1 MIWRKLVEAKPAD
14 ATSRNILAGIL
25 IQLGN
30 QKLGAQDKAGSAPL
44 YQEALGLARKSAA
57 ANASDPVTKNILL
70 LALIGA
76 SQATD
81 DAALKT
87 EAATMSKAM
96 LADGSVDASNKPA
109 AQALSG
115 VKAG

>member
-1 MIWRKLVEAKPAD
+1 MFTFSSLDLPIIVAP
-14 ATSRNILAGIL
+14 
-25 IQLGN
+25 
-30 QKLGAQDKAGSAPL
+30 LGASAVLVFAVPSSPL
-44 YQEALGLARKSAA
+44 AQPWSIVGGNVLS
-57 ANASDPVTKNILL
+57 
-70 LALIGA
+70 ALIGA